1 MRLYLSYTRLE
12 RKCLNYPQGL
22 NEVKLRVTERK
33 ERTSLEKVAGGC
45 HNTPSPSPM
54 REALRAPLRLVAVY
68 SLKLG
73 GQRRQVLSPLLEKV
87 RQKTVAPER
96 SPLQQGEE
104 TSCTWSQQHSRR
116 QGRVVRFFRPKVGV

>member
-1 MRLYLSYTRLE
+1 M
-12 RKCLNYPQGL
+12 
-22 NEVKLRVTERK
+22 RVTERK

-45 HNTPSPSPM
+45 HNIPSPSPM

-87 RQKTVAPER
+87 GQKTVAPER